1 MGSIGEVGGAAS
13 SSSDGAMA
21 CGGDGVVPARAPRG
35 EEAAFVSASPS
46 LRRARLS
53 LAPGLG
59 AAGSCA
65 VSGGCGG
72 GGRSSGILL
81 RPAFHRGEQRRRRR
95 RRRRGGGERVG
106 GRW

>member
-1 MGSIGEVGGAAS
+1 LGSIGEVGGAAS

-95 RRRRGGGERVG
+95 RGGGERVG